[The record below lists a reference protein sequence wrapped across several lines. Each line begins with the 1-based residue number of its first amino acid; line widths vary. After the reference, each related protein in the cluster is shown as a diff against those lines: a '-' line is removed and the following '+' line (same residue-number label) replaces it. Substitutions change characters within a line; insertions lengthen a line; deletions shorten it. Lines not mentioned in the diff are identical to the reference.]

1 MYEKERVEG
10 KVVEQYYEALLRCI
24 PADIAVVRR
33 DSMGRFIPE
42 FLSDG
47 FLEMTGMSEETM
59 RKLRYR
65 DTLDGVHSDERDYV
79 KENLEQ
85 CLEEKKNS
93 CELRY
98 RVKKGESDYIWV
110 SAKYSLFRDEG
121 KGEYIFINYYDIT
134 AEEEQQEQLRQ
145 KYREQILQHYLL
157 NDDDILVL
165 GHCNITQNKIL
176 DMVDRADMGLL
187 DKFGSLREDF
197 FKGVGTLIPDQ
208 REREEFYGKYLNEP
222 SLRAFNNGV
231 KEVLMACYIEL
242 PGKKEGKYVQFQV
255 DLVSVPDTGDVTGI
269 LTVTDV
275 TEKKIQ
281 NTVFSRLSEINYD
294 LVVEVD
300 LIRNTYTIVSGEDW
314 DDSEMEGD
322 FLKRVERVR
331 EKVVSD
337 DRELFWEMISPGKI
351 LQHLEGRKSYSF
363 TYSCKNKD
371 GMLTT
376 KSMAVT
382 SIDSRLKRICMV
394 RSDVT
399 EMLAAERKEK
409 EELERALSAAEKAS
423 RVKSN
428 FLSSMSHDIRT
439 PMNAIIGMTT
449 LALRNIDNKEKV
461 QDYLKKISI
470 SSHHLLSLINDILDM
485 NQLECAHMKLD
496 HSCLHLEELLNH
508 LSSIM
513 LPQAQYT
520 GLDFQIERKNIRHP
534 YFMGDPLR
542 LRQIF
547 INLLSNAF
555 KFTAEGGNVWL
566 RVEEIQA
573 LKEGRVR
580 YRFCVQDTG
589 IGMSETFVKHLFK
602 PFVRARKVSEI
613 EGTGL
618 GLSIT
623 KGLVDL
629 MGGQISVESRQKEGT
644 IFYVE
649 LEFEEADRRT
659 VEVNITQPEDDKE
672 QNLKGRHF
680 LMVEDNEINAEILGE
695 LLRMWGA
702 GFTVK
707 KDGFQAVEEFKNSK
721 PGTYDMIFMDV
732 QMPVMNGYEAA
743 RAIRSLPRQD
753 AKDIIIVAMTANA
766 FAEDVQLAL
775 DSGMNQHIA
784 KPLDARKLYLTISQL
799 LNERE
804 ERE

>member
-65 DTLDGVHSDERDYV
+65 DTLDGVHPDERDYV

-520 GLDFQIERKNIRHP
+520 GLDFQIEK
-534 YFMGDPLR
+534 
-542 LRQIF
+542 
-547 INLLSNAF
+547 
-555 KFTAEGGNVWL
+555 K
-566 RVEEIQA
+566 
-573 LKEGRVR
+573 
-580 YRFCVQDTG
+580 
-589 IGMSETFVKHLFK
+589 
-602 PFVRARKVSEI
+602 
-613 EGTGL
+613 
-618 GLSIT
+618 
-623 KGLVDL
+623 
-629 MGGQISVESRQKEGT
+629 ISVT
-644 IFYVE
+644 HI
-649 LEFEEADRRT
+649 LW
-659 VEVNITQPEDDKE
+659 
-672 QNLKGRHF
+672 
-680 LMVEDNEINAEILGE
+680 EI
-695 LLRMWGA
+695 
-702 GFTVK
+702 
-707 KDGFQAVEEFKNSK
+707 
-721 PGTYDMIFMDV
+721 
-732 QMPVMNGYEAA
+732 
-743 RAIRSLPRQD
+743 
-753 AKDIIIVAMTANA
+753 
-766 FAEDVQLAL
+766 
-775 DSGMNQHIA
+775 
-784 KPLDARKLYLTISQL
+784 PLD
-799 LNERE
+799 
-804 ERE
+804 

>member
-1 MYEKERVEG
+1 M
-10 KVVEQYYEALLRCI
+10 EQYYEALLRCI

-65 DTLDGVHSDERDYV
+65 DTLDGVHPDERDYV

-110 SAKYSLFRDEG
+110 SAKYSLFRDDG

-134 AEEEQQEQLRQ
+134 AEEEQQKQLRQ

-187 DKFGSLREDF
+187 DKFGSVREDF

-208 REREEFYGKYLNEP
+208 KEREEFYGKYLNEP

-242 PGKKEGKYVQFQV
+242 PGKKEGKYVQFQ
-255 DLVSVPDTGDVTGI
+255 
-269 LTVTDV
+269 
-275 TEKKIQ
+275 
-281 NTVFSRLSEINYD
+281 
-294 LVVEVD
+294 VD

-409 EELERALSAAEKAS
+409 EELERALSAAEEAS

-439 PMNAIIGMTT
+439 PMNAIMGMTT

-644 IFYVE
+644 TFYVE

-784 KPLDARKLYLTISQL
+784 KPLDARKLYSTISQL
-799 LNERE
+799 LNGRE

>member
-1 MYEKERVEG
+1 
-10 KVVEQYYEALLRCI
+10 
-24 PADIAVVRR
+24 
-33 DSMGRFIPE
+33 
-42 FLSDG
+42 
-47 FLEMTGMSEETM
+47 
-59 RKLRYR
+59 
-65 DTLDGVHSDERDYV
+65 
-79 KENLEQ
+79 
-85 CLEEKKNS
+85 
-93 CELRY
+93 
-98 RVKKGESDYIWV
+98 
-110 SAKYSLFRDEG
+110 
-121 KGEYIFINYYDIT
+121 
-134 AEEEQQEQLRQ
+134 
-145 KYREQILQHYLL
+145 
-157 NDDDILVL
+157 
-165 GHCNITQNKIL
+165 
-176 DMVDRADMGLL
+176 
-187 DKFGSLREDF
+187 
-197 FKGVGTLIPDQ
+197 
-208 REREEFYGKYLNEP
+208 
-222 SLRAFNNGV
+222 
-231 KEVLMACYIEL
+231 
-242 PGKKEGKYVQFQV
+242 
-255 DLVSVPDTGDVTGI
+255 
-269 LTVTDV
+269 
-275 TEKKIQ
+275 
-281 NTVFSRLSEINYD
+281 
-294 LVVEVD
+294 
-300 LIRNTYTIVSGEDW
+300 
-314 DDSEMEGD
+314 MEGD

-409 EELERALSAAEKAS
+409 EELERALSAAEEAS

-439 PMNAIIGMTT
+439 PMNAIMGMTT

-644 IFYVE
+644 TFYVE

-784 KPLDARKLYLTISQL
+784 KPLDARKLYSTISQL
-799 LNERE
+799 LNGRE

>member
-65 DTLDGVHSDERDYV
+65 DTLDGVHPDERDYV
-79 KENLEQ
+79 KESLEQ

-187 DKFGSLREDF
+187 DKFGSLREEF

-331 EKVVSD
+331 EK
-337 DRELFWEMISPGKI
+337 
-351 LQHLEGRKSYSF
+351 
-363 TYSCKNKD
+363 
-371 GMLTT
+371 
-376 KSMAVT
+376 
-382 SIDSRLKRICMV
+382 
-394 RSDVT
+394 
-399 EMLAAERKEK
+399 
-409 EELERALSAAEKAS
+409 
-423 RVKSN
+423 
-428 FLSSMSHDIRT
+428 
-439 PMNAIIGMTT
+439 
-449 LALRNIDNKEKV
+449 
-461 QDYLKKISI
+461 
-470 SSHHLLSLINDILDM
+470 
-485 NQLECAHMKLD
+485 
-496 HSCLHLEELLNH
+496 
-508 LSSIM
+508 
-513 LPQAQYT
+513 
-520 GLDFQIERKNIRHP
+520 
-534 YFMGDPLR
+534 
-542 LRQIF
+542 
-547 INLLSNAF
+547 
-555 KFTAEGGNVWL
+555 
-566 RVEEIQA
+566 
-573 LKEGRVR
+573 
-580 YRFCVQDTG
+580 
-589 IGMSETFVKHLFK
+589 
-602 PFVRARKVSEI
+602 
-613 EGTGL
+613 
-618 GLSIT
+618 
-623 KGLVDL
+623 
-629 MGGQISVESRQKEGT
+629 
-644 IFYVE
+644 
-649 LEFEEADRRT
+649 
-659 VEVNITQPEDDKE
+659 EV
-672 QNLKGRHF
+672 
-680 LMVEDNEINAEILGE
+680 
-695 LLRMWGA
+695 
-702 GFTVK
+702 
-707 KDGFQAVEEFKNSK
+707 
-721 PGTYDMIFMDV
+721 
-732 QMPVMNGYEAA
+732 
-743 RAIRSLPRQD
+743 
-753 AKDIIIVAMTANA
+753 
-766 FAEDVQLAL
+766 
-775 DSGMNQHIA
+775 
-784 KPLDARKLYLTISQL
+784 
-799 LNERE
+799 
-804 ERE
+804 

>member
-65 DTLDGVHSDERDYV
+65 DTLDGVHPDERDYV

-187 DKFGSLREDF
+187 DKFGSVREDF

-255 DLVSVPDTGDVTGI
+255 DLVSAPDTGDVTGI
-269 LTVTDV
+269 LTVTDI

-294 LVVEVD
+294 LVVDVD

-409 EELERALSAAEKAS
+409 EELERALSAAEEAS

-439 PMNAIIGMTT
+439 PMNAIMGMTT

-644 IFYVE
+644 TFYVE

-784 KPLDARKLYLTISQL
+784 KPLDARKLYSTISQL
-799 LNERE
+799 LNGQE

>member
-1 MYEKERVEG
+1 M
-10 KVVEQYYEALLRCI
+10 EQYYEALLRCI

-65 DTLDGVHSDERDYV
+65 DTLDGVHPDERDYV

-145 KYREQILQHYLL
+145 KYRGQILQHYLL

-242 PGKKEGKYVQFQV
+242 PGKKEGKYVQFQ
-255 DLVSVPDTGDVTGI
+255 
-269 LTVTDV
+269 
-275 TEKKIQ
+275 
-281 NTVFSRLSEINYD
+281 
-294 LVVEVD
+294 VD

-409 EELERALSAAEKAS
+409 EELERALSAAEEAS

-439 PMNAIIGMTT
+439 PMNAIMGMTT

-644 IFYVE
+644 TFYVE

-784 KPLDARKLYLTISQL
+784 KPLDARKLYSTISQL
-799 LNERE
+799 LNGRE

>member
-1 MYEKERVEG
+1 M
-10 KVVEQYYEALLRCI
+10 EQYYEALLRCI

-47 FLEMTGMSEETM
+47 FLEMTGMSEEAM

-65 DTLDGVHSDERDYV
+65 DTLDGVHPDERDYV

-145 KYREQILQHYLL
+145 KYRGQILQHYLL

-242 PGKKEGKYVQFQV
+242 PGKKEGKYVQFQ
-255 DLVSVPDTGDVTGI
+255 
-269 LTVTDV
+269 
-275 TEKKIQ
+275 
-281 NTVFSRLSEINYD
+281 
-294 LVVEVD
+294 VD

-409 EELERALSAAEKAS
+409 EELERALSAAEEAS

-439 PMNAIIGMTT
+439 PMNAIMGMTT

-644 IFYVE
+644 TFYVE

-784 KPLDARKLYLTISQL
+784 KPLDARKLYSTISQL
-799 LNERE
+799 LNGRE